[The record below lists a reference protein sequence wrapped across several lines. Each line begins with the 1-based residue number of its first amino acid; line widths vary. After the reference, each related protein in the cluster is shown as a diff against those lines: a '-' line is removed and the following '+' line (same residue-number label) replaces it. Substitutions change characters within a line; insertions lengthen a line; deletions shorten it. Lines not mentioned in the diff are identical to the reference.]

1 MKVTVTHL
9 MGNNREIADYA
20 RTTIG
25 LDGGDKEVS
34 DEYMRKLYLCEHSP
48 IRNQVYKIRFEGIPY
63 STGMHFARHKIGVEH
78 FFSTQRGD
86 RTGIDRS
93 KRKQTD
99 PVLYEM
105 VVNSQAIVNISRKR
119 LCNCADKE
127 TIRTWKMALEEL
139 KKINHKLVKTC
150 VPECVYRGWCY
161 EHKSCNYHLTEKF
174 MKDLNNYRENINN
187 WNK

>member
-25 LDGGDKEVS
+25 LNGGDKQVKDS
-34 DEYMRKLYLCEHSP
+34 YMRKLYLCEHSP

-63 STGMHFARHKIGVEH
+63 CIGMHFARHKVGVEH

-93 KRKQTD
+93 ERKQTD
-99 PVLYEM
+99 AVLYEM
-105 VVNSQAIVNISRKR
+105 VANAQAIITISRKR
-119 LCNCADKE
+119 LCNCADKD
-127 TIRTWKMALEEL
+127 TIKAWKMALEEL
-139 KKINHKLVKTC
+139 KKINPTLVKAC
-150 VPECVYRGWCY
+150 VPDCVYRGWCY
-161 EHKSCNYHLTEKF
+161 EHKTCNYHLTGKF
-174 MKDLNNYRENINN
+174 IKDVNEYRENINS
-187 WNK
+187 WNE